1 MEMDWSIRLTDVLMV
16 LATMVSPF
24 IAVQASEKL
33 RANAAAKDAREKVF
47 HTLISTRGARLTPDH
62 VAALNRI
69 DLVFPAAAFSGV
81 SDAWNLYMRH
91 LSRGRAEM
99 EQAGEA
105 HFTEGNRLFMALL
118 KAMSAAL
125 DIPFSD
131 TALQHNAY
139 YPQGY
144 IHNEQQA
151 YLLRDAALL
160 VLKGEQAISIKPADQ
175 QTTKH

>member
-1 MEMDWSIRLTDVLMV
+1 MEMDWTIRLTDVLMV

-33 RANAAAKDAREKVF
+33 RANVAAKEAREKVF

-69 DLVFPAAAFSGV
+69 DLVFPATSFAGV
-81 SDAWNLYMRH
+81 SDSWNLYMRH
-91 LSRGRAEM
+91 LSRSRAEA
-99 EQAGEA
+99 EQAGDA
-105 HFTEGNRLFMALL
+105 HFAEGNRLFMSLL
-118 KAMSAAL
+118 KAMAGAL
-125 DIPFSD
+125 SIPFSD

-151 YLLRDAALL
+151 YLLRDAALT
-160 VLKGEQAISIKPADQ
+160 VLRGEQAISIKPAGPLSE
-175 QTTKH
+175 KK